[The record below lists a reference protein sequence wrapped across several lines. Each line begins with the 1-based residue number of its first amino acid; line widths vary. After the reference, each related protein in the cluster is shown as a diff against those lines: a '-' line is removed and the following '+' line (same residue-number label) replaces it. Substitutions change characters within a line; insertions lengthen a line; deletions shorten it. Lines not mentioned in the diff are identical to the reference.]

1 MGSIGTIVM
10 DILRN
15 ELLYG
20 RDGLPLGMLGGKS
33 RFTELSYFWSPEFWY
48 GLNGFSSRRKR
59 WLIPVVLFTA
69 GLFAVLAG
77 PAAALLLIPTMRD
90 SWPAGSA
97 NFWVNGSDQTL
108 WPATLDASAVG
119 GPGCLL
125 PPSQTVI
132 SNQQNSSGCIWAG
145 HDYLAQ
151 SFRTWRFR
159 GLLSNVT
166 IDDGQFRRELSCGLR
181 GNSSRETWTLG
192 SSLTMGVFTQ
202 KIQIAW
208 SDALSLAPKT
218 RPGKIYSTFRA
229 RPQHGTVST
238 IGSRVPAVRSQCGW
252 YPITYGSEQQTLGV
266 SVPVIATVR
275 LC

>member
-59 WLIPVVLFTA
+59 WLIPVFLFTA

-132 SNQQNSSGCIWAG
+132 SSQQNSSGCIWAG

-166 IDDGQFRRELSCGLR
+166 IDDGQFRRELLCGLR

-192 SSLTMGVFTQ
+192 SSLTMGVFAQ

-208 SDALSLAPKT
+208 GDALSLAPKT

-229 RPQHGTVST
+229 RPQHGTIST
-238 IGSRVPAVRSQCGW
+238 IGSRLPAVRSQCGW

-266 SVPVIATVR
+266 SVP
-275 LC
+275 